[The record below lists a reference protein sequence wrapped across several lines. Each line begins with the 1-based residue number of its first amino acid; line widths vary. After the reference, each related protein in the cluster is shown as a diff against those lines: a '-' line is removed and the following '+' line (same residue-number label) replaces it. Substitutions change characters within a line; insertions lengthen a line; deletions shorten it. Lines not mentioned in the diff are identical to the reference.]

1 MKTIVITG
9 GPCAGKTSALS
20 GVRER
25 LEQAGFA
32 AIVVPEAATDLILS
46 GAAPWTC
53 ASVLDFQT
61 RVIALQL
68 EREAEAR
75 RLASDLERQGRKVI
89 VVCDRGVCDSHAYL
103 SAGEFS
109 RALVDNGL
117 DETSALARYD
127 AVFHLESVAK
137 GDPDAYTHVNNDARF
152 EDVAEAVE
160 ADDRGMRAW
169 EAHPRMHVIGNFLS
183 FQEKADA
190 LCAAIGKELGIPE
203 LAFSSGAPI
212 LVSACLLGEACRY
225 DGATVPCAEV
235 KALGKFHELVPVC
248 PEQLGGLPTPRTPSE
263 IQPDGR
269 VADRAGTDLTDA
281 FEVGARKAVA
291 LARQRG
297 CMQAILKS
305 RSPSCGVRQI
315 YDGTFSGNIIPGRGV
330 AAARLAD
337 AGIELFDETDLI
349 GAGDDILLRH
359 S

>member
-127 AVFHLESVAK
+127 AVFHLQSIAK
-137 GDPDAYTHVNNDARF
+137 DDPGAYTQDNNGARF
-152 EDVAEAVE
+152 ENAQEA
-160 ADDRGMRAW
+160 ALANDRVIRAW
-169 EAHPRMHVIGNFLS
+169 EGHSAFKVIGNYPS
-183 FQEKADA
+183 FNEKAA
-190 LCAAIGKELGIPE
+190 TLWEAIAAFLGVTT
-203 LAFSSGAPI
+203 A
-212 LVSACLLGEACRY
+212 
-225 DGATVPCAEV
+225 
-235 KALGKFHELVPVC
+235 
-248 PEQLGGLPTPRTPSE
+248 
-263 IQPDGR
+263 
-269 VADRAGTDLTDA
+269 
-281 FEVGARKAVA
+281 
-291 LARQRG
+291 
-297 CMQAILKS
+297 
-305 RSPSCGVRQI
+305 
-315 YDGTFSGNIIPGRGV
+315 
-330 AAARLAD
+330 
-337 AGIELFDETDLI
+337 
-349 GAGDDILLRH
+349 
-359 S
+359 